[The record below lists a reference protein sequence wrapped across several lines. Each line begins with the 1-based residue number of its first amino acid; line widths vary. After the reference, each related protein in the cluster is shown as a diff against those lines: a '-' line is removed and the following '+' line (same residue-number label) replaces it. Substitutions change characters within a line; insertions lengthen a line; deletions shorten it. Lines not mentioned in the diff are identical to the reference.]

1 MNRLPFFLVSLLG
14 AAIVVWVAARFVGVN
29 SLALAVTLL
38 IAAAYAAGVLE
49 LWRFRQATG
58 TLAGALALAPSQAGE
73 PSTWL
78 ARLDTSLREA
88 VRARIEGQPSQLPGP
103 VLTPY
108 LVGLLVMLGLL
119 GTFFGMVDTLS
130 GAVGA
135 LQGSTELEA
144 IRAGLAAPIAGLG
157 VAFGTSVAG
166 IAASACLGLLSV
178 LSRRERLLA
187 SRTLD
192 TFAHDVFPDQHLD
205 RRRQAA
211 FDSLQAQSAAVPAVV
226 ERLDALVDRLAR
238 LGTEL
243 GDSLEHNQRQLY
255 GDLRDDFSRLG
266 EEVGASLKSSLAE
279 SGRMAGEGIRPLL
292 EAAVSALAEHGD
304 STRQQLATVAREQ
317 AEALS
322 GQFAAATAEVHAT
335 VTAAGERQSEANA
348 KLAERIGAGIE
359 QVALEQQTRHGEQGE
374 ALQAQLQGLVSRM
387 GEMAD
392 AREAA
397 ENRWLAQHEERLQAL
412 LEQTAVAFNSLAD
425 KESERAAA
433 TQDRLQALLEQSA
446 AAFDALAERE
456 SERAAAAQERLQAL
470 EAALQEHRSATASA
484 DAERLARQEQA
495 LGELMARS
503 AADIAALRDA
513 EGQRTAGLL
522 DQLQALQQALQSQ
535 REQAEAVEAKRLE
548 QQDAQLQAILET
560 TATQLTALRDAEAG
574 RAEVAAERLQALE
587 AVAAQHLAELG
598 ASLEAPMTRLIETA
612 SETPKAAAE
621 VIARLREELSN
632 NVARDNQLLEERE
645 QLLERLQGL
654 MGSLESSAAGQFEV
668 VQSAVSRSAETLAEL
683 GEHIGGQVHD
693 GVERLSGLAV
703 DVAGSAG
710 EVASLGE
717 AFRAAVGQFSDANQS
732 LIDGLERMEQA
743 MERSGARSDE
753 QLGYYVAQ
761 AREIIDHSV
770 LSQKEII
777 EELRQLGGQ
786 QQLFEP
792 EVAQ

>member
-1 MNRLPFFLVSLLG
+1 MNRLPFFLVTLVG

-29 SLALAVTLL
+29 GLALAVTAL
-38 IAAAYAAGVLE
+38 IALAYTAGVLE

-58 TLAGALALAPSQAGE
+58 TLATALALPPGQVGE

-78 ARLDTSLREA
+78 AGLDPNLREA
-88 VRARIEGQPSQLPGP
+88 ARGRLEGQPSHLPGP

-135 LQGSTELEA
+135 LQGSTELDA

-178 LSRRERLLA
+178 LCRRERLLA
-187 SRTLD
+187 GRALD
-192 TFAHDVFPDQHLD
+192 TFAHDVFPDQHLE

-243 GDSLEHNQRQLY
+243 GDTLERNQQQLY
-255 GDLRDDFSRLG
+255 GALREDFSRLG
-266 EEVGASLKSSLAE
+266 EEVGSSLKSSLAE
-279 SGRMAGEGIRPLL
+279 SGRMAGEGIRPSM
-292 EAAVSALAEHGD
+292 EAAVSALAEH
-304 STRQQLATVAREQ
+304 SEATRQQLASLAREQ
-317 AEALS
+317 AEVLS
-322 GQFAAATAEVHAT
+322 EQFTSATNEVHAAL
-335 VTAAGERQSEANA
+335 TAAGERQGEANGS
-348 KLAERIGAGIE
+348 LAQRIGEGIE
-359 QVALEQQTRHGEQGE
+359 QVAREQQARQREQGD
-374 ALQAQLQGLVSRM
+374 QLQEQFQGVFNRM
-387 GEMAD
+387 GEMAA

-397 ENRWLAQHEERLQAL
+397 ETRWLVQHEERLQAL
-412 LEQTAVAFNSLAD
+412 LEQTAGAFDGLAN

-446 AAFDALAERE
+446 NAFDGLADRE
-456 SERAAAAQERLQAL
+456 SERAAATQERLQAL
-470 EAALQEHRSATASA
+470 ETVLQEHRAATASA

-495 LGELMARS
+495 LGELMTQS
-503 AADIAALRDA
+503 AASIAALRDA
-513 EGQRTAGLL
+513 EGERTVELL
-522 DQLQALQQALQSQ
+522 DRLQTLQNALQAQGE
-535 REQAEAVEAKRLE
+535 RAESVEAQRLE

-560 TATQLTALRDAEAG
+560 TTTQLSALRDAEAG

-587 AVAAQHLAELG
+587 GVAAQHLAELG
-598 ASLEAPMTRLIETA
+598 ASLEAPLTRLIETA

-621 VIARLREELSN
+621 VIAKLREELSN

-645 QLLERLQGL
+645 QLLERLQSL
-654 MGSLESSAAGQFEV
+654 MGSLENSAAGQYDV

-683 GEHIGGQVHD
+683 GEHIGSQVHD

-792 EVAQ
+792 EAAQ